1 MVDRGTFV
9 ATQREPSTAAQTWF
23 QFVGVAE
30 HLAGG
35 VEAVCA
41 RYGITKQQYKV
52 LYFLRDVHPGGA
64 ARCEMSKRCVRSS
77 PDMTRMIDRLVRRRL
92 VTRTRSAEDGRV
104 SVATITSSGLALLE
118 RMEPEIVAAV
128 RRAVAPLDRDQLRAL
143 ARLCDALVP

>member
-92 VTRTRSAEDGRV
+92 VTRTHSPDDRRV
-104 SVATITSSGLALLE
+104 SVAKLTPSGVALLNE
-118 RMEPEIVAAV
+118 LDPLIEAETA
-128 RRAVAPLDRDQLRAL
+128 RAMAPLCEAEQREL
-143 ARLCDALVP
+143 ARLCRTLVL